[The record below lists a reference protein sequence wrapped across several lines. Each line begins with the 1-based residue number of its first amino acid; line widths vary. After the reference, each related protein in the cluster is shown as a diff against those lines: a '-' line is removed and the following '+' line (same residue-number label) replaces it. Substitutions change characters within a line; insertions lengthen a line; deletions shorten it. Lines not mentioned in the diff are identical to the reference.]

1 MSAPF
6 RRRITTPL
14 LLNKRK
20 QTLLTFILQLWG
32 GGFYLTN
39 KILFALA
46 EGRPE
51 SSKRALRMAGWA
63 IYILGVPPWVMI
75 LISDRNWIAASIEAG
90 GVPAMLFG
98 LYTVY
103 KGSQSLNHQF
113 NAIASFFT
121 YGSLVLGV
129 GTSVIDQQGIN
140 TLSQVLELG
149 VMVGFLLGSYLL
161 AKRNPRGWLLFML
174 MNGSMAAL
182 DAASGQADSVDST
195 DPLPLFCHLWI
206 YCGYPHR
213 CGG

>member
-1 MSAPF
+1 LP
-6 RRRITTPL
+6 
-14 LLNKRK
+14 
-20 QTLLTFILQLWG
+20 FILQLWG
-32 GGFYLTN
+32 GGFYLAN

-46 EGRPE
+46 EGRTA
-51 SSKRALRMAGWA
+51 SSKRSLQMAGWA

-75 LISDRNWIAASIEAG
+75 LIADRNWIAASIEAG

-103 KGSQSLNHQF
+103 KGSQGFNRQF

-129 GTSVIDQQGIN
+129 GTSVIEQHGIN

-161 AKRNPRGWLLFML
+161 AKRNPRGWLFFML
-174 MNGSMAAL
+174 MNGSMATL
-182 DAASGQADSVDST
+182 MLIQDKPILSGQQILSLCFVIYGFIAATRTTANADQSKHSS
-195 DPLPLFCHLWI
+195 
-206 YCGYPHR
+206 R
-213 CGG
+213 

>member
-1 MSAPF
+1 M
-6 RRRITTPL
+6 
-14 LLNKRK
+14 
-20 QTLLTFILQLWG
+20 TFILQLWG
-32 GGFYLTN
+32 GGFYLAN

-46 EGRPE
+46 EGQPE
-51 SSKRALRMAGWA
+51 HSKRALQMAGWM
-63 IYILGVPPWVMI
+63 IYILGVPPWVLI

-103 KGSQSLNHQF
+103 KGGQGF
-113 NAIASFFT
+113 NRRFNFIASFFT

-129 GTSVIDQQGIN
+129 GTSVIDQHGIN

-182 DAASGQADSVDST
+182 MLLQDKPILSIQQILSLCFV
-195 DPLPLFCHLWI
+195 I
-206 YCGYPHR
+206 YGYIVATRTPKTPTQTQNPQLK
-213 CGG
+213 